1 MPTADPSPT
10 GSCPCPRPLVSEG
23 KVQRGGEES
32 GRAGAPPGRMVLGLR
47 LRERGPVGCEIRREE
62 LAKQPAP
69 WRLALSP
76 SNLADFNENSFA
88 LYGE

>member
-23 KVQRGGEES
+23 KAQRGGEES
-32 GRAGAPPGRMVLGLR
+32 GRAGAPPGRMV
-47 LRERGPVGCEIRREE
+47 RGPAGCETRREE

-76 SNLADFNENSFA
+76 SNLADFNENSFT